1 MELVSR
7 ELLENLTDQ
16 KLRSMCQLYGVGYR
30 DLTVSD
36 KVENLW
42 RELSRREGDHSSRT
56 TLVHVPKSVWETV
69 CASKGETKPT
79 LQARQ
84 RALAIE
90 YDEEEFQPL

>member
-7 ELLENLTDQ
+7 ELLVGLTDQ
-16 KLRSMCQLYGVGYR
+16 RLRSMCQLYGVVYH
-30 DLTVSD
+30 DVTVSE

-42 RELSRREGDHSSRT
+42 RELSRREGDHPSRT
-56 TLVHVPKSVWETV
+56 ILVHVPKSVWETV
-69 CASKGETKPT
+69 TTSKGEPKAT

-90 YDEEEFQPL
+90 YEEDEFQPL